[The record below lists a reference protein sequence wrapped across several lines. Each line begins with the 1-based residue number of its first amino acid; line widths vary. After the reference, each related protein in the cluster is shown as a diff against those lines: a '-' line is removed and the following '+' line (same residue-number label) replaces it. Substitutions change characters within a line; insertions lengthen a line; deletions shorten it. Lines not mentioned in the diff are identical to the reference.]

1 MKHTLSIIFSIII
14 TTTLGCV
21 HYHKSTNDID
31 PMAQYRDTI
40 VGCFNGVDIDTLI
53 CELADTLTLGYR
65 YKILSLNNNVLPLS
79 IENAEIPMQLVN
91 ERDLDGNGT
100 DEIGFI
106 HYQNGAGCWG
116 NYVVLTYQNGWK
128 VLYHPYIHSLW
139 LGLTDVSFETVD
151 LVQPID
157 SAGLIKIRY
166 FDIEKVVTPCSI
178 NDMREDT
185 ISVDPQWLSNFRN
198 FL

>member
-1 MKHTLSIIFSIII
+1 MKRPLSIIILLLCICSCGRNSQSI
-14 TTTLGCV
+14 
-21 HYHKSTNDID
+21 TNN

-40 VGCFNGVDIDTLI
+40 VGKFNGVDIDTLI
-53 CELADTLTLGYR
+53 CELADTLPLGYR
-65 YKILSLNNNVLPLS
+65 YKISSLNNNVLPLS

-116 NYVVLTYQNGWK
+116 NYVVLTYQKGWK

-198 FL
+198 LL